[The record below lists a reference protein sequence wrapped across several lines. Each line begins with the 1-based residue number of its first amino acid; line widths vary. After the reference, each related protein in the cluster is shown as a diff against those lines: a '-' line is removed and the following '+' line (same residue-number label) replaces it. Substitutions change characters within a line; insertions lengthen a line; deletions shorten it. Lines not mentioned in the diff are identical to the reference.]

1 MAGHRHAMPILFLVA
16 FTESAFFPIP
26 PDVML
31 MPMALA
37 DRKRAFLIAG
47 VCTIGS
53 VLGGVLGYMIGWGL
67 WDVVGQHIANPE
79 KFAQFQGM
87 YDTYGGWIVLLAG
100 FSPIPYKVFTIASG
114 TVGLNLF
121 VFILFSLI
129 GRGGRFFLEAG
140 LIYFFGDSI
149 KTFIERYFGILTL
162 IVGVLIV
169 GGVIAYQSFLH

>member
-1 MAGHRHAMPILFLVA
+1 MPILFLVA
-16 FTESAFFPIP
+16 FAESAFFPIP

-37 DRKRAFLIAG
+37 NRNKAFLIAT
-47 VCTIGS
+47 VCTVGS
-53 VLGGVLGYMIGWGL
+53 VMGGVLGYMIGWGL
-67 WDVVGQHIANPE
+67 WDVIGQYIADPD

-114 TVGLNLF
+114 TVGMNLLA
-121 VFILFSLI
+121 FILFSLV

-140 LIYFFGDSI
+140 LIYFFGDPI
-149 KTFIERYFGILTL
+149 KAFIERYFGLLTL
-162 IVGVLIV
+162 ILGILIV
-169 GGVIAYQSFLH
+169 GGAIAYQTLAH